1 MKFRYI
7 QNDNAVAEQDKFG
20 CVLFNGQFA
29 IENTLVHRYCAEVF
43 CFVRKA
49 PDIYDKAVV
58 STAGI
63 CRTSDTVRTA
73 DAKECAANSRYIR
86 VKGLDRSPKER
97 RRYTGGESRGHLHIA
112 ECGAVLHTEELISS
126 MSVGSVTLKTADG
139 RNKGGPCKGPTYAP
153 TSERYPS

>member
-1 MKFRYI
+1 MIKIPWRTATAPRF
-7 QNDNAVAEQDKFG
+7 F
-20 CVLFNGQFA
+20 VLSA
-29 IENTLVHRYCAEVF
+29 RAS
-43 CFVRKA
+43 
-49 PDIYDKAVV
+49 DIYDNTEV
-58 STAGI
+58 STVGI
-63 CRTSDTVRTA
+63 CRTGDTVRTA
-73 DAKECAANSRYIR
+73 DTKECAANSRYIR

-112 ECGAVLHTEELISS
+112 ECGAVLHTEELIGS